1 MWPRYIQVSFN
12 FAGTGLIFQY
22 VFLQSCICLQ
32 ITILRHPVVTSEI
45 HSYLQNSNS
54 TFFLIYAYDFR
65 QHTTSP
71 PFTYA
76 SLIKTQP
83 NQTTFHDIS
92 NGTTSERRPIWKW
105 SVLCGTISRQVTKNK
120 TKPSLTWKW
129 SVLCGT
135 ISRQVTKNK
144 TKPSLTWKWSVL
156 CGTISRQVTKN
167 ETKPSLT
174 WKWSVLCGTIS
185 HQVTKNKTKPS
196 VT

>member
-12 FAGTGLIFQY
+12 FAGTGWISQH

-45 HSYLQNSNS
+45 QSYLQNSNS

-83 NQTTFHDIS
+83 NHTILHAIS
-92 NGTTSERRPIWKW
+92 TLLPESHTQIINDKIGNSLILVGQPIHGTITHG
-105 SVLCGTISRQVTKNK
+105 SVLIIRKSMLIHGNADTCAAIHWRNARGT
-120 TKPSLTWKW
+120 
-129 SVLCGT
+129 
-135 ISRQVTKNK
+135 
-144 TKPSLTWKWSVL
+144 
-156 CGTISRQVTKN
+156 
-167 ETKPSLT
+167 
-174 WKWSVLCGTIS
+174 
-185 HQVTKNKTKPS
+185 
-196 VT
+196 